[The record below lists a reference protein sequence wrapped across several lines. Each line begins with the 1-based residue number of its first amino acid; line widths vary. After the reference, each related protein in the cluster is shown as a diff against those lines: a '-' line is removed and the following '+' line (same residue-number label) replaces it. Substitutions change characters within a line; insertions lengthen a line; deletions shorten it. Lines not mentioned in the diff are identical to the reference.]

1 MSSEQRAA
9 ILMDFINLAESSK
22 KFGKS
27 VMILNTLDRN
37 LDELMELNKISKHF
51 KKLTDV
57 VEEISKILPPLID
70 KLP

>member
-37 LDELMELNKISKHF
+37 LDELMELNEISEHF
-51 KKLTDV
+51 TKLTDV
-57 VEEISKILPPLID
+57 IEEISKILPPLID

>member
-27 VMILNTLDRN
+27 IMTLNTLDRN

>member
-37 LDELMELNKISKHF
+37 LDELMELNEISKHF

>member
-37 LDELMELNKISKHF
+37 LDELMELNEISKHF
-51 KKLTDV
+51 NKLTDV

>member
-37 LDELMELNKISKHF
+37 LDELMELNEISKHF

-70 KLP
+70 RLP

>member
-1 MSSEQRAA
+1 
-9 ILMDFINLAESSK
+9 
-22 KFGKS
+22 
-27 VMILNTLDRN
+27 
-37 LDELMELNKISKHF
+37 MELNKISKHF

>member
-1 MSSEQRAA
+1 MSSEHKAV
-9 ILMDFINLAESSK
+9 ILMDFLKFAESSK
-22 KFGKS
+22 SFGES
-27 VMILNTLDRN
+27 IMTLNTLDRN
-37 LDELMELNKISKHF
+37 LDELMELNEISKHF